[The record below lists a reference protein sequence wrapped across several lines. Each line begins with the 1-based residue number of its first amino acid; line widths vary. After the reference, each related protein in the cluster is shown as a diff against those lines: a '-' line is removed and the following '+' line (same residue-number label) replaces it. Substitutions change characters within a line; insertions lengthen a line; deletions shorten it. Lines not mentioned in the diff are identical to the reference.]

1 MQPSSQT
8 SHFLQLPSDYPLSKI
23 PSAFIADHRVQL
35 QRLDD
40 RACITAMLGL
50 HLQGIALATDRTT
63 VSRPRRAAHCTR
75 MRMPIPLV
83 HALVWDARDADDGAI
98 RSAMLVIRFSITAIY
113 GDCKNK
119 HFGVLCTAIYSTSM
133 QLKIMTPR
141 GGLGGG
147 VKTIKLRPPTKL

>member
-23 PSAFIADHRVQL
+23 PSAFIADHRV

-75 MRMPIPLV
+75 MGMPVPIV
-83 HALVWDARDADDGAI
+83 HALVMWDACDSSDDGAM
-98 RSAMLVIRFSITAIY
+98 A
-113 GDCKNK
+113 
-119 HFGVLCTAIYSTSM
+119 
-133 QLKIMTPR
+133 P
-141 GGLGGG
+141 
-147 VKTIKLRPPTKL
+147 